1 MDRVLGSNGF
11 ENYLEDLFGFAHIRQ
26 FHAPCSLQAMG
37 VKVHEL
43 SSAFRFHRIGP
54 CTHER
59 PFFGK
64 ISQPT
69 EKSIYLVIQ
78 YGTDIRNLQV
88 IEVKNFFSRS
98 VILKFRNI
106 FRPKWPDFG
115 VHGHHFKMWPFLTP
129 FVRTGPISL
138 LPTQLGASDRHHNH
152 FCDSAL
158 PE

>member
-69 EKSIYLVIQ
+69 EKSIYLGIQ

-88 IEVKNFFSRS
+88 IEVKNFFLRS
-98 VILKFRNI
+98 VILKLRNDLSRN
-106 FRPKWPDFG
+106 RPHSADHSLHSKIL
-115 VHGHHFKMWPFLTP
+115 PF
-129 FVRTGPISL
+129 
-138 LPTQLGASDRHHNH
+138 
-152 FCDSAL
+152 
-158 PE
+158 